1 MKSVKRS
8 LIMIPLFSAVK
19 IAFGSITSAKLR
31 STLTVL
37 GIVIG
42 VAAVIANVSLGASFN
57 QHFTN
62 EVTNLGS
69 NFVYFQGMQPKLFY
83 DNELK
88 TVEST
93 PGISGVSPLKS
104 QAAEVTYMSETK
116 SIIVTGV
123 GQSYDEVANTKL
135 QKGTF
140 INDNDGYVAV
150 IGHKVAN
157 EKFDRNISVRNS
169 INIAFR
175 VGEDEKVTKT
185 FKVKAIIQNPENTV
199 VQAYNDN
206 EAILIPIGVMNEI
219 LGENDYGGIFAMAED
234 PATIQET
241 ADEADKRLARK
252 FGISDRELADK
263 ESRPYFLINQAE
275 VLKQTDMMAAALSSF
290 LTAVALISLLVGS
303 IGIMNIMLV
312 SVTER
317 TREIGVLKSLGF
329 TASDILFLFMVES
342 IMLGIF
348 GGILGSTVGIAGAY
362 GVETL
367 LKLPVVFPFS
377 LIVAGFFVAVLVG
390 FVSGVYPAR
399 KAAKMK
405 PVDSLRHE

>member
-1 MKSVKRS
+1 
-8 LIMIPLFSAVK
+8 MIPLFSAVK

>member
-1 MKSVKRS
+1 
-8 LIMIPLFSAVK
+8 MIPLFSAVK

-69 NFVYFQGMQPKLFY
+69 NFIFFQGMQPKLFY

-116 SIIVTGV
+116 NIIVTGV

-157 EKFDRNISVRNS
+157 EKFDRSISVRNS

-199 VQAYNDN
+199 VQAYDDN

-234 PATIQET
+234 SATIQET

-252 FGISDRELADK
+252 FGIPDRELADK

-342 IMLGIF
+342 IMLGVF

-367 LKLPVVFPFS
+367 LKLPIVFPFS

>member
-1 MKSVKRS
+1 
-8 LIMIPLFSAVK
+8 MIPLFSAVK

-69 NFVYFQGMQPKLFY
+69 NFIFFQGMQPKLFY

-116 SIIVTGV
+116 NIIVTGV

-157 EKFDRNISVRNS
+157 EKFDRSISVRNS

-175 VGEDEKVTKT
+175 VGDDEKVTKT

-199 VQAYNDN
+199 VQAYDDN

-234 PATIQET
+234 SATIQET

-252 FGISDRELADK
+252 FGIPDRELADK

-342 IMLGIF
+342 IMLGVF

-367 LKLPVVFPFS
+367 LKLPIVFPFS

>member
-1 MKSVKRS
+1 
-8 LIMIPLFSAVK
+8 MIPFLSAVK
-19 IAFGSITSAKLR
+19 IALGSIRSAKLR

-62 EVTNLGS
+62 EVNNLGS
-69 NFVYFQGMQPKLFY
+69 NFIYIQGMQQKLFY
-83 DNELK
+83 DNEMK
-88 TVEST
+88 IVENT
-93 PGISGVSPLKS
+93 PGVSGVSPLKA
-104 QAAEVTYMSETK
+104 QTAEVTYMSQTK
-116 SIIVTGV
+116 NIMVSGV
-123 GQSYDEVANTKL
+123 GGDYDKVANSKL

-150 IGHKVAN
+150 IGYKVAN

-169 INIAFR
+169 INITFK
-175 VGEDEKVTKT
+175 VGENEKVTKT
-185 FKVKAIIQNPENTV
+185 FKVKAIIKNPENTV
-199 VQAYNDN
+199 VQAYDDN
-206 EAILIPIGVMNEI
+206 VAVLIPIDVMNEV
-219 LGENDYGGIFAMAED
+219 LGEKDYGGVFAMAED
-234 PATIQET
+234 STKIQET
-241 ADEADKRLARK
+241 SDEVDKRLARN
-252 FGISDRELADK
+252 FGISERDFEDK
-263 ESRPYFLINQAE
+263 DSRPYMLINQAQI
-275 VLKQTDMMAAALSSF
+275 LKQTGMMAAALSSF
-290 LTAVALISLLVGS
+290 LTTVALISLLVGS

-329 TASDILFLFMVES
+329 TGFDILFLFMIES
-342 IMLGIF
+342 ILLGVF
-348 GGILGSTVGIAGAY
+348 GGVLGSTVGIAGAY
-362 GVETL
+362 SVETL
-367 LKLPVVFPFS
+367 LKLPVVFPLG
-377 LIVAGFFVAVLVG
+377 LIAVGFFVAVVVG

>member
-1 MKSVKRS
+1 MQNGAP
-8 LIMIPLFSAVK
+8 IMIPFLSAVK
-19 IAFGSITSAKLR
+19 IALGSIRSAKLR

-62 EVTNLGS
+62 EVNNLGS
-69 NFVYFQGMQPKLFY
+69 NFIYIQGMQQKLFY
-83 DNELK
+83 DNEMK
-88 TVEST
+88 IVENT
-93 PGISGVSPLKS
+93 PGVSGVSPLKA
-104 QAAEVTYMSETK
+104 QTAEVTYMSQTK
-116 SIIVTGV
+116 NIMVSGIG
-123 GQSYDEVANTKL
+123 GDYDKVANSRL

-150 IGHKVAN
+150 IGYKVAN

-169 INIAFR
+169 INITFK
-175 VGEDEKVTKT
+175 VGENEKVTKT
-185 FKVKAIIQNPENTV
+185 FKVKAIIKNPENTV
-199 VQAYNDN
+199 VQAYDDN
-206 EAILIPIGVMNEI
+206 VAVLIPIDVMNEV
-219 LGENDYGGIFAMAED
+219 LGEKDYGGVFAMAED
-234 PATIQET
+234 STKIQET
-241 ADEADKRLARK
+241 SDEVDKRLARN
-252 FGISDRELADK
+252 FGISERDFEDK
-263 ESRPYFLINQAE
+263 DSRPYMLINQAQI
-275 VLKQTDMMAAALSSF
+275 LKQTGMMAAALSSF
-290 LTAVALISLLVGS
+290 LTTVALISLLVGS

-329 TASDILFLFMVES
+329 TGFDILFLFMIES
-342 IMLGIF
+342 ILLGVF
-348 GGILGSTVGIAGAY
+348 GGVLGSTVGIAGAY
-362 GVETL
+362 SVETL
-367 LKLPVVFPFS
+367 LKLPVVFPLG
-377 LIVAGFFVAVLVG
+377 LIAVGFFVAVVVG

>member
-69 NFVYFQGMQPKLFY
+69 NFIFFQGMQPKLFY

-116 SIIVTGV
+116 NIIVTGV

-157 EKFDRNISVRNS
+157 EKFDRSISVRNS

-199 VQAYNDN
+199 VQAYDDN

-234 PATIQET
+234 SATIQET

-252 FGISDRELADK
+252 FGIPDRELADK

-342 IMLGIF
+342 IMLGVF

-367 LKLPVVFPFS
+367 LKLPIVFPFS

>member
-1 MKSVKRS
+1 
-8 LIMIPLFSAVK
+8 MIPFLSAGK
-19 IAFGSITSAKLR
+19 IALGSITSAKMR

-62 EVTNLGS
+62 EVNNIGS
-69 NFVYFQGMQPKLFY
+69 NFIYVQGMQPKLFY
-83 DNELK
+83 DNQLK
-88 TVEST
+88 IVENT

-104 QAAEVTYMSETK
+104 QTAEVTYMSETK
-116 SIIVTGV
+116 SIMVSGV
-123 GQSYDEVANTKL
+123 GEDYDEVAKTQL
-135 QKGTF
+135 GEGSF
-140 INDNDGYVAV
+140 INDNDGYVAIV
-150 IGHKVAN
+150 GYDIAN
-157 EKFDRNISVRNS
+157 EKFGRNLSVRNS
-169 INIAFR
+169 IDITFR
-175 VGEDEKVTKT
+175 VGEDEKITKT
-185 FKVKAIIQNPENTV
+185 FKVKGIIKNPENTM

-206 EAILIPIGVMNEI
+206 EAILIPIEAMNEI
-219 LGENDYGGIFAMAED
+219 LGEEDYGGIFAMAED
-234 PATIQET
+234 PAAIQNT
-241 ADEADKRLARK
+241 SDEVDRRLARS
-252 FGISDRELADK
+252 FGISERDLEDK
-263 ESRPYFLINQAE
+263 DSRPYMTINQAE
-275 VLKQTDMMAAALSSF
+275 ILEQTDMMAAALSSF

-329 TASDILFLFMVES
+329 SGFDILFLFMIES
-342 IMLGIF
+342 ILLGVF
-348 GGILGSTVGIAGAY
+348 GGILGGVVGIAGAY
-362 GVETL
+362 TVESL
-367 LKLPVVFPFS
+367 LSLPVVFPLS
-377 LIVAGFFVAVLVG
+377 LIAAGFIVAVAVG

>member
-69 NFVYFQGMQPKLFY
+69 NFIFFQGMQPKLFY

-116 SIIVTGV
+116 NIIVTGV

-157 EKFDRNISVRNS
+157 EKFDRSISVRNS

-175 VGEDEKVTKT
+175 VGDDEKVTKT

-199 VQAYNDN
+199 VQAYDDN

-234 PATIQET
+234 SATIQET

-252 FGISDRELADK
+252 FGIPDRELADK

-342 IMLGIF
+342 IMLGVF

-367 LKLPVVFPFS
+367 LKLPIVFPFS

>member
-1 MKSVKRS
+1 
-8 LIMIPLFSAVK
+8 MIPLFSAGK
-19 IAFGSITSAKLR
+19 LAFGSIKSAKLR

-62 EVTNLGS
+62 EVTNIGS
-69 NFVYFQGMQPKLFY
+69 NFIYIQGMQPKLFY

-88 TVEST
+88 IVENT
-93 PGISGVSPLKS
+93 PGILGVSPLKS
-104 QAAEVTYMSETK
+104 QTAEVTYMSETK
-116 SIIVTGV
+116 NILVSGV
-123 GQSYDEVANTKL
+123 GKSYDEVANTKL
-135 QKGTF
+135 QKGDF
-140 INDNDGYVAV
+140 ITDNDGYVAV
-150 IGHKVAN
+150 IGYKVAN
-157 EKFDRNISVRNS
+157 EKFDRNISARNS
-169 INIAFR
+169 INITFR

-199 VQAYNDN
+199 IQAYDDN
-206 EAILIPIGVMNEI
+206 EAVIIPIDIMNEI
-219 LGENDYGGIFAMAED
+219 LGEKDYGGVFAMADD
-234 PATIQET
+234 PAMVKET
-241 ADEADKRLARK
+241 ADEVDKRLARN
-252 FGISDRELADK
+252 FGISEREFEDK
-263 ESRPYFLINQAE
+263 DSRPYYLLNQAE
-275 VLKQTDMMAAALSSF
+275 VLEQTDMMAAALSSF

-329 TASDILFLFMVES
+329 TGFDILFLFMVES
-342 IMLGIF
+342 ILLGVF
-348 GGILGSTVGIAGAY
+348 GGLLGSMVGIAGAY
-362 GVETL
+362 SVETL

-377 LIVAGFFVAVLVG
+377 LIAAGFFVAVSVG

-405 PVDSLRHE
+405 PIDSLRHE

>member
-1 MKSVKRS
+1 
-8 LIMIPLFSAVK
+8 MIPLLNAGK
-19 IAFGSITSAKLR
+19 IALGSIKSAKMR

-62 EVTNLGS
+62 EVSNLGS
-69 NFVYFQGMQPKLFY
+69 NFIYIQGMQPKLFY
-83 DNELK
+83 DNQLK
-88 TVEST
+88 IVENT

-116 SIIVTGV
+116 SIMVSGV
-123 GQSYDEVANTKL
+123 GEAYDEVANT
-135 QKGTF
+135 QIGKGTF
-140 INDNDGYVAV
+140 INDNDRYVAIV
-150 IGHKVAN
+150 GYDIAN
-157 EKFDRNISVRNS
+157 EKFGRNLSVRNS
-169 INIAFR
+169 IDMTFR
-175 VGEDEKVTKT
+175 VGEDEKITKT
-185 FKVKAIIQNPENTV
+185 FKVKGIIQNPENTM

-206 EAILIPIGVMNEI
+206 EAILIPIDVMNEI
-219 LGENDYGGIFAMAED
+219 LGEKDYGGVFAMAED
-234 PATIQET
+234 PAAIQET
-241 ADEADKRLARK
+241 SDEVDRRLARS
-252 FGISDRELADK
+252 FGISERELDDK
-263 ESRPYFLINQAE
+263 DSRPYMLVNQAE
-275 VLKQTDMMAAALSSF
+275 ILEQTDMMAAALSSF

-329 TASDILFLFMVES
+329 TGFDILFLFMVES
-342 IMLGIF
+342 ILLGVF
-348 GGILGSTVGIAGAY
+348 GGILGGAVGIAGAY
-362 GVETL
+362 SVESL
-367 LKLPVVFPFS
+367 LNLPVVFPLS
-377 LIVAGFFVAVLVG
+377 LIFAGFIVAVAVG

-405 PVDSLRHE
+405 PVDSLRYE